1 MKAYVLNKI
10 GDLSYENVPVPELRK
25 DWALIKVKAAGICSS
40 DIPRIYERGTYH
52 FPTIP
57 GHEFA
62 GEVVK
67 VNGEKYNDIV
77 GKRVAVFPLIPCGK
91 CKQCKNKLYEM
102 CENYDYIGSRR
113 NGAFAEYVEVPV
125 WNLIEL
131 GDNIPYEAAAL
142 MEPLSVALHAIRKA
156 DISNDSSIAII
167 GTGTIAIAI
176 SQILNALGYS
186 QIGIIA
192 RNSNKKS
199 LISRF
204 GNVEYIIEN
213 ESNTYMFDAVFECV
227 GSEEAIEQALKYAGT
242 GAQII
247 LVGNPY
253 GNINLSQNLYWKI
266 LRKQLTVKGTWNS
279 TYDGQNESDWTTV
292 RSMLKNNKINTRD
305 MITQKYHQEDL
316 IEALNVMKNHIETY
330 CKVMTFW
337 NED

>member
-10 GDLSYENVPVPELRK
+10 GDLSYQDVPKPELKK
-25 DWALIKVKAAGICSS
+25 DWALVKVKAAGICSS
-40 DIPRIYERGTYH
+40 DIPRIYEKGTYH

-57 GHEFA
+57 GHEFS
-62 GEVVK
+62 GDVVE
-67 VNGEKYNDIV
+67 VNGEKYNSII
-77 GKRVAVFPLIPCGK
+77 GKRVSVFPLIPCTK
-91 CKQCKNKLYEM
+91 CKQCEKKLYEM

-113 NGAFAEYVEVPV
+113 DGAFAEYVAVPV

-131 GDNIPYEAAAL
+131 GDDISYEDAAL

-156 DISNDSSIAII
+156 NISKDSCISII

-199 LISRF
+199 LISKF
-204 GNVEYIIEN
+204 GNAEYIIEN
-213 ESNTYMFDAVFECV
+213 ESNLELFDIVFECV
-227 GSEEAIEQALKYAGT
+227 GSEESIEQSLEYAGT

-253 GNINLSQNLYWKI
+253 GDINLPQNLYWKI
-266 LRKQLTVKGTWNS
+266 LRKQLIVKGTWNS
-279 TYDGQNESDWTTV
+279 TYDGKNESDWTV
-292 RSMLKNNKINTRD
+292 IRELLKNNKINTSD
-305 MITQKYHQEDL
+305 MITQKYCQTDM
-316 IEALNVMKNHIETY
+316 IKALNVMKNHIEPY
-330 CKVMTFW
+330 CKVMTLW